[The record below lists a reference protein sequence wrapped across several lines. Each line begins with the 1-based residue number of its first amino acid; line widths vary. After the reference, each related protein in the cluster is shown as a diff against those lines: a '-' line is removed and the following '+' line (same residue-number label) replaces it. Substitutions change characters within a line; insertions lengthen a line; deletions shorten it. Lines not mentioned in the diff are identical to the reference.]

1 MNRYLKIFGLSVVVV
16 LLCLYVGISITIGHQ
31 VRDAVTI
38 AQTSSQGDPVTALLA
53 VANSSDA
60 TLEAKNQA
68 IWALGQL
75 GNSRALPTLEALVT
89 NEKCDHSL
97 KLCQRE
103 LEKAIPLCRGE
114 RNLGAIVWRHG
125 ELASN

>member
-16 LLCLYVGISITIGHQ
+16 LLCLYISISFSIGHQ

-38 AQTSSQGDPVTALLA
+38 AQISSQGDPVTALLA
-53 VANSSDA
+53 VVNSSDA
-60 TLEAKNQA
+60 TLDAKNQA

-75 GNSRALPTLEALVT
+75 GDSRALPTLEALVT
-89 NEKCDHSL
+89 NEECDHSL
-97 KLCQRE
+97 KLCQQG

-114 RNLGAIVWRHG
+114 RNLGAFIWRHG